1 MVAAT
6 AKPTTTNFS
15 RAKTAVDRGRAC
27 IPTHAGAP
35 VRLCP
40 THSGSGWW
48 IYDSRTGQILRD
60 ARGRLAYVPFV
71 EGLPIGRELRLF
83 ASERLVVVWLGREVA
98 VWTRY
103 EDGKPYLFH
112 VEHGGRVAHLVW

>member
-1 MVAAT
+1 M
-6 AKPTTTNFS
+6 
-15 RAKTAVDRGRAC
+15 
-27 IPTHAGAP
+27 
-35 VRLCP
+35 CP

-60 ARGRLAYVPFV
+60 AGGQLAHVPFV
-71 EGLPIGRELRLF
+71 ERLPIGEELKLF

-103 EDGKPYLFH
+103 ADGKPYLFH
-112 VEHGGRVAHLVW
+112 VKHGGRVVHVVW